1 MVCELDIIIWLTLSH
16 AEYWQHL
23 ELDHDLHG
31 QYDGEGPDGDH
42 VLLLEELVGQAL
54 VAALEL
60 VELVLG
66 VVVLVFAGPV
76 LAAGHA
82 FAAVVAQALV
92 GIVPVAVNYL
102 REITIDLAI
111 W

>member
-1 MVCELDIIIWLTLSH
+1 M
-16 AEYWQHL
+16 
-23 ELDHDLHG
+23 
-31 QYDGEGPDGDH
+31 
-42 VLLLEELVGQAL
+42 
-54 VAALEL
+54 EL